1 MVKKFFLYLVGIFL
15 TLMGAL
21 CYYVSDYSR
30 MKPVVIMISIF
41 FIAEGALYLVMP
53 QKVIEVLSWW
63 KTQSLSAYRAYSFFL
78 ITISIFLFLA
88 AAPESWI

>member
-1 MVKKFFLYLVGIFL
+1 MGVFL
-15 TLMGAL
+15 TLTGSL

-53 QKVIEVLSWW
+53 QKAIEVLSWW
-63 KTQSLSAYRAYSFFL
+63 KTQSFTAYRAYSIFL

-88 AAPESWI
+88 AIPEGWI